1 MSAIHGLSP
10 APLRAPEPLI
20 TAAPP
25 STPKKPS
32 SLRTWVLLALI
43 VGGAGAVYQFIAKPK
58 AQSRAVQSTAIRT
71 AKVTSGPIQRIL
83 RLTGSTSAKNFAS
96 VAAPMMRGPDAGR
109 ALVLIHVAN
118 SGAMVK
124 KGEVVAKIDAQA
136 MIDHVDDLS
145 ATIDQADADIRRR
158 KAEQAM
164 NWENLQQDIRVA
176 KANLEKAK
184 LDLSASE
191 VRTPVDAE
199 ILKLAAEE
207 AEATYKEK
215 LTDLPVQKI
224 SFGAELRILELTKE
238 RHVRHRDRHKY
249 DVERFTIQAPIDG
262 LVVMQSIWRGT
273 EMGQIQTGDQIAP
286 GQSFMKVVDT
296 SRMQM
301 EGVVSQVESDE
312 MRLGEPAVITFDAF
326 PGLKLKAKVSTLG
339 AIATGGWWSNYY
351 LRTVR
356 VYLSILDHD
365 NRVIPDLSTAA
376 SVAVNETANALL
388 IPREAVETK
397 DGKSFV
403 RVKAGDGYETREV
416 KLGMSDNIHVAVLKG
431 VHAGDEVALD
441 QPQAGPVLASAL

>member
-1 MSAIHGLSP
+1 
-10 APLRAPEPLI
+10 
-20 TAAPP
+20 
-25 STPKKPS
+25 
-32 SLRTWVLLALI
+32 
-43 VGGAGAVYQFIAKPK
+43 
-58 AQSRAVQSTAIRT
+58 
-71 AKVTSGPIQRIL
+71 VTSGPVQRIV

-109 ALVLIHVAN
+109 ALILIHVAN

-124 KGEVVAKIDAQA
+124 KGEVVARIDAQA

-164 NWENLQQDIRVA
+164 TWENMQQDIRVA

-184 LDLSASE
+184 LDLSAAE

-215 LTDLPVQKI
+215 LTDLPIQKI
-224 SFGAELRILELTKE
+224 SFGAELRILELTKD

-262 LVVMQSIWRGT
+262 LAVMQSIWRGT

-286 GQSFMKVVDT
+286 GQPFMKIVDT

-301 EGVVSQVESDE
+301 EGVVSQMQSDE
-312 MRLGEPAVITFDAF
+312 MRLGEPALITFDAF
-326 PGLKLKAKVSTLG
+326 PELRLKAKVSSLG

-376 SVAVNETANALL
+376 SVSIGETTNALL

-403 RVKAGDGYETREV
+403 RIRAADRYETREV
-416 KLGMSDNIHVAVLKG
+416 KLGMSDNIHVAVLEG
-431 VHAGDEVALD
+431 LRAGDEVALD
-441 QPQAGPVLASAL
+441 QPPAGPVLASAL

>member
-1 MSAIHGLSP
+1 
-10 APLRAPEPLI
+10 
-20 TAAPP
+20 
-25 STPKKPS
+25 
-32 SLRTWVLLALI
+32 
-43 VGGAGAVYQFIAKPK
+43 VYQFVAKPK
-58 AQSRAVQSTAIRT
+58 AQTRAVQSAGIRT
-71 AKVTSGPIQRIL
+71 AKVTSGPIHRVL

-109 ALVLIHVAN
+109 ALILIHVAN
-118 SGAMVK
+118 SGIMVK
-124 KGEVVAKIDAQA
+124 KGEVVARIDAQA

-145 ATIDQADADIRRR
+145 ATIQQAEADIRRR

-164 NWENLQQDIRVA
+164 TWENLQQDIRVA

-215 LTDLPVQKI
+215 LTDLPIQKS

-238 RHVRHRDRHKY
+238 RHVRHHDRHKY
-249 DVERFTIQAPIDG
+249 DVERFTIHAPIDG

-273 EMGQIQTGDQIAP
+273 EMGQIQMGDQISP
-286 GQSFMKVVDT
+286 GQPFMKIVDT

-312 MRLGEPAVITFDAF
+312 MQLGEPAVVTFDAF
-326 PGLKLKAKVSTLG
+326 PGLKLKAKVSSLG

-356 VYLSILDHD
+356 VYLSILDRD

-376 SVAVNETANALL
+376 NVAVSETANALL
-388 IPREAVETK
+388 IPREAVDTK

-403 RVKAGDGYETREV
+403 RIKAGDGYQTREV
-416 KLGMSDNIHVAVLKG
+416 KLGMSDNIHVAVLAG
-431 VHAGDEVALD
+431 LHAGDEVALD

>member
-10 APLRAPEPLI
+10 APLRTPEPLI
-20 TAAPP
+20 TVVPP
-25 STPKKPS
+25 SPPKKRS
-32 SLRTWVLLALI
+32 SLRIWVLLALV

-58 AQSRAVQSTAIRT
+58 AQSRAVQNTSIRT

-83 RLTGSTSAKNFAS
+83 RLTGATSAKTFAS

-109 ALVLIHVAN
+109 ALILINVAT
-118 SGAMVK
+118 SGAVVK
-124 KGEVVAKIDAQA
+124 KGDVVARIDAQA

-145 ATIDQADADIRRR
+145 ATIEQADADIRRR

-164 NWENLQQDIRVA
+164 NWENLQQGIRVA

-184 LDLSASE
+184 LDLSAAE

-224 SFGAELRILELTKE
+224 AYASELRILELTKE
-238 RHVRHRDRHKY
+238 RHTRHRDRHKS
-249 DVERFTIQAPIDG
+249 DIERFVILAPING
-262 LVVMQSIWRGT
+262 LVVLQSIWRGT
-273 EMGQIQTGDQIAP
+273 EMGQIQTGDQVAP
-286 GQSFMKVVDT
+286 GQPFMKVVDT
-296 SRMQM
+296 SGMQM

-312 MRLGEPAVITFDAF
+312 MRLGEPALITFDAF
-326 PGLKLKAKVSTLG
+326 PGLKLKAKVSSLG

-356 VYLSILDHD
+356 VYLSILERD

-376 SVAVNETANALL
+376 SVAVDQTGNALL

-397 DGKSFV
+397 GGKSFV
-403 RVKAGDGYETREV
+403 RLKAGDRYETREV
-416 KLGMSDNIHVAVLKG
+416 KLGMSDNIHVAVLEG
-431 VHAGDEVALD
+431 LHAGDEIALD
-441 QPQAGPVLASAL
+441 QPQAGPVLSSL

>member
-10 APLRAPEPLI
+10 APLRPPEPLI
-20 TAAPP
+20 TAVPP
-25 STPKKPS
+25 SPPKKPS
-32 SLRTWVLLALI
+32 SLRMWALVALV
-43 VGGAGAVYQFIAKPK
+43 VGGAGAVYQFVAKPK
-58 AQSRAVQSTAIRT
+58 TQSRAIQSTAIRT

-96 VAAPMMRGPDAGR
+96 VSAPMMRGPDSGR

-118 SGAMVK
+118 SGTAVK
-124 KGEVVAKIDAQA
+124 KGEVVARIDAQA

-164 NWENLQQDIRVA
+164 TWENLQQDIRVA

-184 LDLSASE
+184 LDVSASE

-215 LTDLPVQKI
+215 LTDLPIQKS
-224 SFGAELRILELTKE
+224 SFGSELRILEITKD

-249 DVERFTIQAPIDG
+249 DVERFTIQAPMDG
-262 LVVMQSIWRGT
+262 LVVLQSIWRGT

-286 GQSFMKVVDT
+286 GQPFMKIVDT
-296 SRMQM
+296 RGMQM

-312 MRLGEPAVITFDAF
+312 MRLGEPATITFDAF
-326 PGLKLKAKVSTLG
+326 PELKLKAKVSSLG

-356 VYLSILDHD
+356 VYLSILDRD
-365 NRVIPDLSTAA
+365 NRVIPDLSAAA
-376 SVAVNETANALL
+376 SVAVNQTGNALL

-397 DGKSFV
+397 EGKAFV
-403 RVKAGDGYETREV
+403 RIKAGDRYEARAV
-416 KLGMSDNIHVAVLKG
+416 KLGMSDNIHVAVLEG
-431 VHAGDEVALD
+431 LRAGDEVALD
-441 QPQAGPVLASAL
+441 PPQAGPELASAL

>member
-10 APLRAPEPLI
+10 APPHTHEPLI
-20 TAAPP
+20 TAVPP
-25 STPKKPS
+25 SPPKKPS
-32 SLRTWVLLALI
+32 WLRIWVLLAL
-43 VGGAGAVYQFIAKPK
+43 VAGGVGAVYQFVAKPRV
-58 AQSRAVQSTAIRT
+58 QNRAVQSTAIRT
-71 AKVTSGPIQRIL
+71 AKVTSGPIQRII

-109 ALVLIHVAN
+109 ALILIHVAD

-124 KGEVVAKIDAQA
+124 KGEVVARIDAQA

-145 ATIDQADADIRRR
+145 ATIDQAEADIRRR

-164 NWENLQQDIRVA
+164 TWENMQQDIRVA

-184 LDLSASE
+184 LDLSAGE

-199 ILKLAAEE
+199 ILKLSAEE

-215 LTDLPVQKI
+215 LTDLPIQKK
-224 SFGAELRILELTKE
+224 SFEAELRILELTKD

-249 DVERFTIQAPIDG
+249 DVERFTIHAPIDG

-273 EMGQIQTGDQIAP
+273 DMGQIQTGDQIAP
-286 GQSFMKVVDT
+286 GQPFMKVVDT
-296 SRMQM
+296 SSMQM
-301 EGVVSQVESDE
+301 EAVASQVESDE
-312 MRLGEPAVITFDAF
+312 MRLGEPAVVSFDAF
-326 PGLKLKAKVSTLG
+326 PGLTLKAKVSSLG

-356 VYLSILDHD
+356 VYLSILDRD

-376 SVAVNETANALL
+376 SVAVDQSGNALL

-397 DGKSFV
+397 DGRSLV
-403 RVKAGDGYETREV
+403 RIKTGDRYETREV
-416 KLGMSDNIHVAVLKG
+416 KLGMSDNIHVAVLEG
-431 VHAGDEVALD
+431 LHAGDEVALD
-441 QPQAGPVLASAL
+441 QPQAGPVLSSL

>member
-1 MSAIHGLSP
+1 M
-10 APLRAPEPLI
+10 
-20 TAAPP
+20 
-25 STPKKPS
+25 
-32 SLRTWVLLALI
+32 WVLVALV
-43 VGGAGAVYQFIAKPK
+43 VGGVGAVYQFVAKPK
-58 AQSRAVQSTAIRT
+58 AQSRAVQSAAIRT

-96 VAAPMMRGPDAGR
+96 VAAPMMRGPDSGR
-109 ALVLIHVAN
+109 ALVLIQVAN
-118 SGAMVK
+118 SGAIVK
-124 KGEVVAKIDAQA
+124 KGEVVARIDAQA

-145 ATIDQADADIRRR
+145 ATIDQAEADIRRR

-215 LTDLPVQKI
+215 LTDLPTQKI
-224 SFGAELRILELTKE
+224 SFAAELRILELTKE
-238 RHVRHRDRHKY
+238 RHVRHRDRHKI
-249 DVERFTIQAPIDG
+249 DIERFTIQAPIDG
-262 LVVMQSIWRGT
+262 LAVLQSIWRGT

-286 GQSFMKVVDT
+286 GQPFMKVVDT
-296 SRMQM
+296 SGMQM
-301 EGVVSQVESDE
+301 EGVASQVESDE
-312 MRLGEPAVITFDAF
+312 MRLGEPATITFDAF
-326 PGLKLKAKVSTLG
+326 PGLKLKAKVSSLG

-356 VYLSILDHD
+356 VYLSILDRD

-376 SVAVNETANALL
+376 SVAVDQTGNALL

-403 RVKAGDGYETREV
+403 RMKAGDRYETREV
-416 KLGMSDNIHVAVLKG
+416 KLGMSDNIHVAVLEG
-431 VHAGDEVALD
+431 LRAGDEVALD
-441 QPQAGPVLASAL
+441 QPQAGS

>member
-10 APLRAPEPLI
+10 APLRTPEPLI
-20 TAAPP
+20 TVVPP
-25 STPKKPS
+25 SPPQKRS
-32 SLRTWVLLALI
+32 SLRIWVLLALV

-58 AQSRAVQSTAIRT
+58 AQSRAVQNTSIRT

-83 RLTGSTSAKNFAS
+83 RLTGATSAKNFAT

-109 ALVLIHVAN
+109 ALILINVAT
-118 SGAMVK
+118 SGAVVK
-124 KGEVVAKIDAQA
+124 KGDVVARIDAQS

-145 ATIDQADADIRRR
+145 ATIEQADADIRRR

-164 NWENLQQDIRVA
+164 SWENLQQGIRVA

-184 LDLSASE
+184 LDLSAAE

-207 AEATYKEK
+207 AESTYKEK
-215 LTDLPVQKI
+215 LTDLPIQKI
-224 SFGAELRILELTKE
+224 AYASELRILELTKE
-238 RHVRHRDRHKY
+238 RHTRHRDRHKT
-249 DVERFTIQAPIDG
+249 DIERFVILAPING
-262 LVVMQSIWRGT
+262 LVVLQSIWRGS
-273 EMGQIQTGDQIAP
+273 EMGQIQTGDQVAP

-296 SRMQM
+296 SGMQM

-312 MRLGEPAVITFDAF
+312 MRLGESALVTFDAF
-326 PGLKLKAKVSTLG
+326 PGLKLKAKVSSLG

-356 VYLSILDHD
+356 VYLSILERD

-376 SVAVNETANALL
+376 SVAVDQAGNALL

-397 DGKSFV
+397 GGKSFV
-403 RVKAGDGYETREV
+403 RLKAGDRYETREV
-416 KLGMSDNIHVAVLKG
+416 KLGMSDNIHIAVIEGL
-431 VHAGDEVALD
+431 HAGDEVALD
-441 QPQAGPVLASAL
+441 QPQAGLVLSSL